1 MAVSHQS
8 GTILHHWND
17 PPSTTFTATNTKSAS
32 SVSFGIP
39 TPPLTPS
46 QEINDTLV
54 RGLQGLLDSPTNL
67 VGRNKDM
74 IFTRVRGLIKSI
86 EERKIPGIFDV
97 ECLLTIDAQ
106 QVGLEEIL
114 RDIQIGGK
122 LVARDRIV
130 KMMSEERGI
139 AAWATALRMVIENMN
154 LSST

>member
-1 MAVSHQS
+1 MATSHQS

-17 PPSTTFTATNTKSAS
+17 PPSTTFTTKNKSACS
-32 SVSFGIP
+32 STVSFGIP

-46 QEINDTLV
+46 QEINDSLIC
-54 RGLQGLLDSPTNL
+54 GIQGLLNSPTTL

-86 EERKIPGIFDV
+86 EERKIPGIFDGG
-97 ECLLTIDAQ
+97 CQLMIDSQ
-106 QVGLEEIL
+106 QVVLEEIL
-114 RDIQIGGK
+114 RDIQSEGK
-122 LVARDRIV
+122 LTARDRIV

-154 LSST
+154 L